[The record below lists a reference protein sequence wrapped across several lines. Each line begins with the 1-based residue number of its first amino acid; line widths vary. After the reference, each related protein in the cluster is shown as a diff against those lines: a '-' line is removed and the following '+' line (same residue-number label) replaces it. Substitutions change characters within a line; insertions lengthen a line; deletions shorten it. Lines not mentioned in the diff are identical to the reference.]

1 MEIESIVGDGM
12 YTFAIVAN
20 ANVRRRYRVRRST
33 GAIQVFTD
41 NGSHWRRPS
50 LSTADGVRLAIA
62 AVIAGHFIEP
72 YSARRVGA
80 AKPSHVHEV
89 GVGRVS

>member
-20 ANVRRRYRVRRST
+20 ANVRPRSRVRRST